1 MSQGDS
7 GRAAP
12 IAVRILRILGYFVL
26 LAAFFLPAVR
36 EPGHQDTF
44 KGYFCAWMTLI
55 NSFNRE
61 FWHSI
66 NFLFILS
73 GWINPLM
80 LLYVAFL
87 FSRKLRAAR
96 RVIAV
101 LVLLFIAGTWVF
113 FGQAHLVALV
123 GHFAWIAGIGMI
135 LAGELFAPKRVA
147 A

>member
-1 MSQGDS
+1 MPQENSD
-7 GRAAP
+7 RAAP
-12 IAVRILRILGYFVL
+12 IAVRIVRILGYFVF

-44 KGYFCAWMTLI
+44 KGSFCAWITLI
-55 NSFNRE
+55 NTFNRE

-66 NFLFILS
+66 NFLAILS

-87 FSRKLRAAR
+87 FSRRLRAAR
-96 RVIAV
+96 RVIATLIV
-101 LVLLFIAGTWVF
+101 LFIAATWVF
-113 FGQAHLVALV
+113 FGQAHLAPLA

-135 LAGELFAPKRVA
+135 LLGELFAPKRVA
-147 A
+147 P